1 MMKNLGKIL
10 ILFFI
15 PHAIYASVKAS
26 LDTHYVEL
34 GDTVTYSLS
43 ISGDDV
49 KNPNIQ
55 TICGVD
61 VISTSSQR
69 NIQMINTNVT
79 KTITFSYQFVPQK
92 SCEIPPV
99 EIEVDSKLQKSNAES
114 LKIVPHSAL
123 KQDAVFTLNMS
134 SSKKE
139 VMVGEPFK
147 VTLLFK
153 QREDSKAIDSQFTPP
168 QMDGFW
174 IKGESQPIRY
184 RDGRYNITKVIYTL
198 SAQRVGTLKIPK
210 AQIRI
215 ANRVNNRDG
224 WGMWM
229 SQVKWKAYFSNELNI
244 DVKELPEGIKLI
256 GNFNINT
263 KVDKTKI
270 HANEALNLVIEV
282 KGNGNLEDIK
292 SFKPY
297 INGVNVFDEKI
308 VIKGNKLTQKMA
320 FVADGN
326 FTVPPF
332 TLKYFDTKTKQIKTI
347 STQKIYIEV
356 EGSKVNTPLTI
367 KRSDNSKTEDITEVK
382 EEDINSNKSSL
393 FMLGIAFITGLLIGI
408 SLMMIKYKK
417 YKKKKKVLDTKDP
430 KLLFIKLLPYKD
442 DKDVREIMD
451 ILENNIYSDK
461 KQKID
466 KKALK
471 KVLKQYEL

>member
-1 MMKNLGKIL
+1 MKNLGKFLIIL
-10 ILFFI
+10 LM
-15 PHAIYASVKAS
+15 PYMLHASIKAS

-43 ISGDDV
+43 ISGDNV

-69 NIQMINTNVT
+69 NIQMINTNIT

-123 KQDAVFTLNMS
+123 KQDAMFNLNMS

-139 VMVGEPFK
+139 VMIGEPFK

-153 QREDSKAIDSQFTPP
+153 QREDSKAVDSQFTPP

-174 IKGESQPIRY
+174 VKEQSQPIRY
-184 RDGRYNITKVIYTL
+184 RDGRYNITKIIYTL

-215 ANRVNNRDG
+215 ANRVNNRDS

-229 SQVKWKAYFSNELNI
+229 PQVKWKTYFSNELNI
-244 DVKELPEGIKLI
+244 DVKELPKGIDLI
-256 GNFNINT
+256 GDFSINA

-320 FVADGN
+320 FVADEN
-326 FTVPPF
+326 FTVPSF

-347 STQKIYIEV
+347 STQKVDIEV
-356 EGSKVNTPLTI
+356 EGSKANIPLTI
-367 KRSDNSKTEDITEVK
+367 KRSTKTISEEIPSKEIKSKNQNSP
-382 EEDINSNKSSL
+382 L
-393 FMLGIAFITGLLIGI
+393 MLGIVFVIGLLTGMGI
-408 SLMMIKYKK
+408 MMLKISKSKTKK
-417 YKKKKKVLDTKDP
+417 RDLDTKDP
-430 KLLFIKLLPYKD
+430 KVLFMKLLPYKD
-442 DKDVREIMD
+442 DKDVQKIMN
-451 ILENNIYSDK
+451 ILEDNMYADK

-466 KKALK
+466 KKLLK
-471 KVLKQYEL
+471 EVLKRYGL